1 MNSLDDNN
9 LFKAARFYASLGWEV
24 FPIKAG
30 LKTPMTAH
38 GVRDATSDLSQIES
52 WWRRSSNA
60 NVAVA
65 CGPGS
70 GVYVLDIDVNHK
82 GNPANGIE
90 SLKKYPEMS
99 HTVKQETPNGGL
111 HLFFSADSS
120 DPPKSKNN
128 PDEGIDVRCDG
139 YYVLLAPSM
148 ADGRQYRWV
157 NGCSPGQVSLA
168 PFPEC
173 FRCNPEPP
181 RQELDQA
188 ASTTWPISTPTGGA
202 SASLLNRARSY
213 LDECDPAIEGQCGHN
228 KLFWACQCMVNGLRL
243 SDSDALQLLWGYYNP
258 RCWPPW
264 DYTDEAQRKDFE
276 RKVAEA
282 RKNPPR
288 DYEIGWLIEK
298 EIDPALLPD
307 LQAILANQK
316 SEKVATIAV
325 VNTSELGFLCN
336 PPGLL
341 GSLCAW
347 INSTAMREQPF
358 LTLGCS
364 LTFLGALFGRKVRD
378 ANGSRTNL
386 YCMSVANSCAG
397 KNNAP
402 YQIRRLCDAS
412 GSNDL
417 LGGNDMASDA
427 SIESRMARHP
437 STFFMLDEIGF
448 LLTHIKSGGSK
459 HQAQIIKVL
468 MDLYSAAGSTFKGRE
483 YAEVENQRTIVQ
495 PCCCLFGTSTPDRFQ
510 SGISSDELADGW
522 LSRCLVFHT
531 DSFPE
536 KDYERPE
543 ILVPQE
549 LIEAVSKW
557 WQCSTRP
564 VIEGNSLAPFQSP
577 DGVVP
582 DPFVVPTN
590 RDAEMRFRRFNKF
603 CETRGRNARD
613 VASLWYKAEENARK
627 IALVVASGMS
637 FEAPV
642 ITIAIADY
650 STRLVNYLV
659 TSFIAIFVPN
669 IANNEIEH
677 VKVTLLKVIGKS
689 GISGCKKRAISRS
702 RELRKV
708 SAKLRKECLTDLVD
722 SGEIITETHP
732 SGGVLHWT
740 EQTYAEKKS

>member
-1 MNSLDDNN
+1 MNPLDDNE
-9 LFKAARFYASLGWEV
+9 LFKAARFYASLGMPV
-24 FPIKAG
+24 FPLRAG
-30 LKTPMTAH
+30 LKNPATLH
-38 GVRDATSDLSQIES
+38 GVKDATTDLSQIET
-52 WWRRSSNA
+52 WWRNA
-60 NVAVA
+60 PNNNVAIA
-65 CGPGS
+65 CGNGL
-70 GVYVLDIDVNHK
+70 YVLDIDVDK
-82 GNPANGIE
+82 QNGINGFD
-90 SLKKYPEMS
+90 SLKEFNSLP
-99 HTVKQETPNGGL
+99 HTVSQTTPRGGM
-111 HLFFSADSS
+111 HLLFQADQAN
-120 DPPKSKNN
+120 PPSGKINFR
-128 PDEGIDVRCDG
+128 PGIDIKSTGG
-139 YYVLLAPSM
+139 YIVAAPSICTE
-148 ADGRQYRWV
+148 GGGTG
-157 NGCSPGQVSLA
+157 GCYHWMGGKHLGQTPLA
-168 PFPEC
+168 LFPEA
-173 FRCNPEPP
+173 FRCKLEPP
-181 RQELDQA
+181 PPP
-188 ASTTWPISTPTGGA
+188 TWPISMPTGGA
-202 SASLLNRARSY
+202 SASLLNRAKSY
-213 LDECDPAIEGQCGHN
+213 LDEIEGAVQGCQGHA

-258 RCWPPW
+258 KCWPPW

-276 RKVAEA
+276 RKVTEA

-298 EIDPALLPD
+298 EIDPTLLPD

-325 VNTSELGFLCN
+325 VNTSELGFLCK

-483 YAEVENQRTIVQ
+483 YADEENQRTIVQ

-590 RDAEMRFRRFNKF
+590 RDAEMGFRRFNKF

-627 IALVVASGMS
+627 IALVVASGVS

-659 TSFIAIFVPN
+659 TSFIATFVPN
-669 IANNEIEH
+669 MANNEIEH
-677 VKVTLLKVIGKS
+677 I
-689 GISGCKKRAISRS
+689 
-702 RELRKV
+702 
-708 SAKLRKECLTDLVD
+708 
-722 SGEIITETHP
+722 
-732 SGGVLHWT
+732 
-740 EQTYAEKKS
+740 